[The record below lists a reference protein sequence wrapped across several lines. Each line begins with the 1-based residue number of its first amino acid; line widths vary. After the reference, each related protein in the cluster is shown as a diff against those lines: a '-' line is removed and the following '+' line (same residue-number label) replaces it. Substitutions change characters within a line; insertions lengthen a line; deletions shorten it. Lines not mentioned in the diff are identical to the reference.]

1 VDVVHGT
8 AEVYATEENRRRVE
22 LHFCGVP
29 AVYISSVGSQGHH
42 LFPMFID
49 RYSDLAL

>member
-29 AVYISSVGSQGHH
+29 AVYISSNGSQGHH

-49 RYSDLAL
+49 RYLDLAL